1 MCDRRP
7 RFLQAKQETG
17 HHRIRRGGSQPLI
30 SPEAKNTKRSR
41 LLKRH
46 SSCDTIRRCVSG
58 PISQFTAGGVS
69 WEKLQKAKAVP
80 IG

>member
-30 SPEAKNTKRSR
+30 SPEAKTQS
-41 LLKRH
+41 
-46 SSCDTIRRCVSG
+46 V
-58 PISQFTAGGVS
+58 GGS
-69 WEKLQKAKAVP
+69 
-80 IG
+80 

>member
-30 SPEAKNTKRSR
+30 SPEAKTQS
-41 LLKRH
+41 
-46 SSCDTIRRCVSG
+46 V
-58 PISQFTAGGVS
+58 GGSETTFFV
-69 WEKLQKAKAVP
+69 
-80 IG
+80 